1 MTDAASRT
9 PLVLVVDDNDASRYV
24 KTKTVLRA
32 GFDFVE
38 AATGSRA
45 LELIRSRPVDI
56 VLLDINLPDMSGI
69 EVCRHIKGDEVLAAV
84 PVLQVSATA
93 ITDGDRVRGLEG
105 GADAYL
111 TEPADSDV
119 LAATLHALMR
129 ARRAEL
135 GLKAALERERD
146 ARDAAE
152 SANNFKDQFLAKLS
166 HELRTPLNAMVGWI
180 AQLRAGTLDEPG
192 RDRAL
197 QALERSA
204 RAQWRLVNELLDSA
218 SIAKGKLQLETARV
232 DLEAIAAGAV
242 ESVRDEASRRNVEL
256 IPQTRPV
263 VIIGDGP
270 RLQQVV
276 TNLLT
281 NAIRFTP
288 SGGRVVLTV
297 EAAKSD
303 AVIRVEDTG
312 AGIDPDLLPHVFEQ
326 FRQGDASRRR
336 GHPGL
341 GLGLAISQQLIQM
354 HGGTILAESAGL
366 DRGATFT
373 VHLPLPQGQP
383 MAGPSTASASQNA
396 APHV

>member
-24 KTKTVLRA
+24 KTQTVRRA

-69 EVCRHIKGDEVLAAV
+69 EVCRRIKGDEVLAAV

-93 ITDGDRVRGLEG
+93 IADGDRVRGLEG

-111 TEPADSDV
+111 IEPADSDV

-135 GLKAALERERD
+135 GLKAALEGERD
-146 ARDAAE
+146 ARAAAE
-152 SANNFKDQFLAKLS
+152 SANRFKDEFLATLS

-180 AQLRAGTLDEPG
+180 AQLRAGTLDAPG

-242 ESVRDEASRRNVEL
+242 ESVRGEASRRRVEL

-276 TNLLT
+276 TNLLN

-288 SGGRVVLTV
+288 SGGRVVVAV
-297 EAAKSD
+297 EASKTD

-326 FRQGDASRRR
+326 FRQGDASSRH
-336 GHPGL
+336 GHSGL
-341 GLGLAISQQLIQM
+341 GLGLAIAQQLIQM
-354 HGGTILAESAGL
+354 H
-366 DRGATFT
+366 
-373 VHLPLPQGQP
+373 
-383 MAGPSTASASQNA
+383 
-396 APHV
+396 

>member
-9 PLVLVVDDNDASRYV
+9 PLVLVVDDNDASRFA
-24 KTKTVLRA
+24 KTQIVRRA

-69 EVCRHIKGDEVLAAV
+69 EVCSRIKGDEVLAMV

-93 ITDGDRVRGLEG
+93 VADADRVRGLEG

-111 TEPADSDV
+111 IEPAGPEV
-119 LAATLHALMR
+119 LTATLNALMR

-152 SANNFKDQFLAKLS
+152 SANGFKDEFLAKLS

-218 SIAKGKLQLETARV
+218 SIAKGKLQLETGRV
-232 DLEAIAAGAV
+232 DLEAIAAASI

-256 IPQTRPV
+256 IPQTRSV
-263 VIIGDGP
+263 VVIGDGP

-276 TNLLT
+276 TNLLN

-297 EAAKSD
+297 DASKTD
-303 AVIRVEDTG
+303 AVIRVQDTG
-312 AGIDPDLLPHVFEQ
+312 AGIDPELLPHVFEQ
-326 FRQGDASRRR
+326 FRQGDASKRH
-336 GHPGL
+336 GHSGL
-341 GLGLAISQQLIQM
+341 GLGLAIAEQLIQM
-354 HGGTILAESAGL
+354 HGGSILAESGGL
-366 DRGATFT
+366 DCGAIFT
-373 VHLPLPQGQP
+373 VHLPLAQAEPTSGQSAP
-383 MAGPSTASASQNA
+383 SASQNA